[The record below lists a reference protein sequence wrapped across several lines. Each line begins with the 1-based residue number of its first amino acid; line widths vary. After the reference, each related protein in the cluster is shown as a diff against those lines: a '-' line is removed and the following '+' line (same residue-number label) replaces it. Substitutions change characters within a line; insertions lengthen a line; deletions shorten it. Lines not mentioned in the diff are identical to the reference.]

1 MGTAGDLDDSR
12 RQVVYHPE
20 RVGHVAST
28 DYPGV
33 YPGEDNSWDL
43 EKFKEK
49 LVVQVQRLSE
59 KTVELD
65 LVGVDASIAN
75 ALRRILLAEVPA
87 MAIED
92 VYIFNNTSVI
102 HDEILAQRLGLVP
115 LSIDPR
121 ALDMRGPDGPTD
133 RDCIVFKLEVTCTY
147 NPKSVQGEVDPS
159 KRYRNPN
166 VYSRDLVFAPQG
178 DQAERFK
185 EYPPRPANGNILL
198 AKLRPGQTI
207 ETEIH
212 AQKGIG
218 SLHAKWSPVV
228 PSLREAT
235 ASYRLLPHIIIRKPI
250 PPRLC
255 DKFAQ
260 CFSPGVIRVTQ
271 NGAGEKEVTVANPR
285 NESMSREV
293 YRHAEFEGMV
303 DLTRI
308 RDFFLFS
315 IETAGA
321 YPPQDL
327 FPESIRIMRSKIQT
341 LKYAA
346 EKLKTPLEDDAMES

>member
-1 MGTAGDLDDSR
+1 MGNAGDLDDTR
-12 RQVVYHPE
+12 RHVVLHAE

-33 YPGEDNSWDL
+33 YPGEDHSWDL
-43 EKFKEK
+43 ERFKEK
-49 LVVQVQRLSE
+49 LVVQIQRLSE
-59 KTVELD
+59 KTIELD

-75 ALRRILLAEVPA
+75 ALRRILLAEVPT
-87 MAIED
+87 MAIEN
-92 VYIFNNTSVI
+92 VYVFNNTSVI
-102 HDEILAQRLGLVP
+102 QDEVLAHRLGLVP

-121 ALDMRGPDGPTD
+121 ALDERGPDGPTD
-133 RDCIVFKLEVTCTY
+133 RDCIVFKLDVACTH
-147 NPKSVQGEVDPS
+147 NPRASQGEMDPA
-159 KRYRNPN
+159 KKYRNSN

-185 EYPPRPANGNILL
+185 DYPPRPANSNILL
-198 AKLRPGQTI
+198 AKLRPGQTV
-207 ETEIH
+207 EMEMH

-218 SLHAKWSPVV
+218 SLHAKWSPV
-228 PSLREAT
+228 AT

-250 PPRLC
+250 PPHLC

-260 CFSPGVIRVTQ
+260 CFAPGVIEVRQ
-271 NGAGEKEVTVANPR
+271 GDSGEKEAVVGDPR
-285 NESMSREV
+285 KETMSREV

-315 IETAGA
+315 IESAGA

-341 LKYAA
+341 LKHAV
-346 EKLKTPLEDDAMES
+346 ECLRTPPESNEMEV